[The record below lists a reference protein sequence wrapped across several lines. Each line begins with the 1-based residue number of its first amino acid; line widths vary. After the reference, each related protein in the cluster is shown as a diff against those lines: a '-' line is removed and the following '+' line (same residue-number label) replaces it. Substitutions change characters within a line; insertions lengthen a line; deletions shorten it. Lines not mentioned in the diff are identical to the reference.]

1 MIELALIQHSF
12 KGDKQSTIDFTLESI
27 AKAAQKGAN
36 LVALQELHTSE
47 YFCQRE
53 DTRFLRYADCFRR
66 EVEIFSKCAKQNK
79 VVLVT
84 SLFEKRARGLYHNTA
99 VVFEKDGSIA
109 GTYRKSH
116 IPDDPSFYEKFYFT
130 QGEGAFKPISTSLG
144 KLGVLICWD
153 QWFPEAARLMA
164 LGGADILIYPTA
176 IGWDLDDSKKER
188 LNQLNAWLGVQ
199 RGHAIANGI
208 FVCAINRCGL
218 EVESEPENIEI
229 LGDLGES
236 DSLNLNGESI
246 ESITESPESTPES
259 NKSDLPKSAQIT
271 KQKHNPNAIKSK
283 TRKSQIKFW
292 GHSFIYGPQGEE
304 IAMAS
309 ESTDAILRASIDLE
323 RISQVRNIWPFLRDR
338 RIECYHNLTKRFI
351 D

>member
-12 KGDKQSTIDFTLESI
+12 KGDKQSTIDCTLDLI
-27 AKAAQKGAN
+27 AKAAKKGAN

-53 DTRFLRYADCFRR
+53 DTRFLEYADCFKR

-130 QGEGAFKPISTSLG
+130 QGEGDFKPISTSLG

-176 IGWDLDDSKKER
+176 IGWDLDDTKKER
-188 LNQLNAWLGVQ
+188 FNQLNAWLGVQ

-218 EVESEPENIEI
+218 EVEGEPENIKS
-229 LGDLGES
+229 LGFES
-236 DSLNLNGESI
+236 SESLESVKYTK
-246 ESITESPESTPES
+246 STESNALETDSR
-259 NKSDLPKSAQIT
+259 KSSATQNNRDSRPT
-271 KQKHNPNAIKSK
+271 KGKSK
-283 TRKSQIKFW
+283 KSQIKFW

-304 IAMAS
+304 IALAN
-309 ESTDAILRASIDLE
+309 ESRDEILRATLDLE

-338 RIECYHNLTKRFI
+338 RIECYGNLTKRFI

>member
-53 DTRFLRYADCFRR
+53 DTRFLRYADCFAR

-109 GTYRKSH
+109 GSYRKSH

-130 QGEGAFKPISTSLG
+130 QGEGDFKPIKTSLG

-218 EVESEPENIEI
+218 EVENEPENIESI
-229 LGDLGES
+229 VESGES
-236 DSLNLNGESI
+236 NSLDLTRESI
-246 ESITESPESTPES
+246 AESLESPLEST
-259 NKSDLPKSAQIT
+259 KIT
-271 KQKHNPNAIKSK
+271 KSKRDSHAIKSK
-283 TRKSQIKFW
+283 FRKSQIKFW

-304 IAMAS
+304 IAMAG

-338 RIECYHNLTKRFI
+338 RIECYGNLTKRFI

>member
-84 SLFEKRARGLYHNTA
+84 SLFEKRAKGLYHNTA

-130 QGEGAFKPISTSLG
+130 QGEGNFKPINTSLG

-218 EVESEPENIEI
+218 EVESEPENIESI
-229 LGDLGES
+229 AQSHESNSLDLTR
-236 DSLNLNGESI
+236 ESI
-246 ESITESPESTPES
+246 AQSRESELPESSES
-259 NKSDLPKSAQIT
+259 NSLKSTQKSKAH
-271 KQKHNPNAIKSK
+271 KRDSRAIKSK
-283 TRKSQIKFW
+283 FRKSQIKFW

-304 IAMAS
+304 IAMAA

-338 RIECYHNLTKRFI
+338 RIECYGNLTKRFI

>member
-53 DTRFLRYADCFRR
+53 DTRFLRYADCFGR

-84 SLFEKRARGLYHNTA
+84 SLFEKRAKGLYHNTA

-130 QGEGAFKPISTSLG
+130 QGEGNFKPISTSLG

-218 EVESEPENIEI
+218 EVESEPENIESTAESRESNS
-229 LGDLGES
+229 LDLTRES
-236 DSLNLNGESI
+236 TAQSRES
-246 ESITESPESTPES
+246 ELPESSES
-259 NKSDLPKSAQIT
+259 NSPKST
-271 KQKHNPNAIKSK
+271 QKSKAPKRDSRAIKSK
-283 TRKSQIKFW
+283 FRKSQIKFW

-304 IAMAS
+304 IAMAA

-338 RIECYHNLTKRFI
+338 RIECYGNLTKRFI

>member
-27 AKAAQKGAN
+27 AKAAKKGAN

-53 DTRFLRYADCFRR
+53 DTRFLRYADCFKR

-109 GTYRKSH
+109 GAYRKSH

-130 QGEGAFKPISTSLG
+130 QGEGDFKPISTSLG

-176 IGWDLDDSKKER
+176 IGWDLDDTKKER
-188 LNQLNAWLGVQ
+188 FNQLNAWLGVQ

-218 EVESEPENIEI
+218 EVEGEPENVESLGELRESIAESGESN
-229 LGDLGES
+229 LGDS
-236 DSLNLNGESI
+236 D
-246 ESITESPESTPES
+246 ESTPES
-259 NKSDLPKSAQIT
+259 HKSTKIT
-271 KQKHNPNAIKSK
+271 KSKRDSHAIKSK
-283 TRKSQIKFW
+283 LRKRQIKFW
-292 GHSFIYGPQGEE
+292 GHSFVYGPQGEE
-304 IAMAS
+304 IALAN
-309 ESTDAILRASIDLE
+309 ESRDEILRATLDLE

-338 RIECYHNLTKRFI
+338 RIECYGNLTKRFV